1 MKENLDKYIA
11 EKIHDENLRRIRALL
26 EECVYLEQ
34 VQRAFSDFPQD
45 EIQEIFDDLQNE
57 YLEKIR
63 AERLRGARKE
73 GYRRGCMIERVA
85 MYQEFRFSRS
95 DAIMD
100 FAKRFSV
107 SKQEATKFINK
118 NWEEDTHE

>member
-1 MKENLDKYIA
+1 MKEDLNKYIA
-11 EKIHDENLRRIRALL
+11 EKIHGENRRRIRALL
-26 EECVYLEQ
+26 QENVYLEQ

-73 GYRRGCMIERVA
+73 GYRRGCMIERVV